1 MTVLLNFIDPFSG
14 AGLFG
19 LLIGLMFFV
28 LLAAAAYVAYR
39 ALARS
44 VKFAVRLGIAAF
56 ILFIAVAGG
65 LALWYFGASGSPGK
79 ERIRTEKPAK
89 SRTK

>member
-1 MTVLLNFIDPFSG
+1 MTVLLQFIDPFSG

-39 ALARS
+39 ALAKS
-44 VKFAVRLGIAAF
+44 VKFAMRLGIAAF
-56 ILFIAVAGG
+56 ILFIAAAGG
-65 LALWYFGASGSPGK
+65 LALWYFGASGSPAREK
-79 ERIRTEKPAK
+79 IRTEKPVK
-89 SRTK
+89 TRTK

>member
-1 MTVLLNFIDPFSG
+1 MTVLFNFIDPFSG

-44 VKFAVRLGIAAF
+44 MKFAARFAIAAF
-56 ILFIAVAGG
+56 ILFIAAAGG
-65 LALWYFGASGSPGK
+65 LALWYFGASGGPAK
-79 ERIRTEKPAK
+79 EKIRTEKPAK
-89 SRTK
+89 TRTK